1 MELGSRGAGTFVTQA
16 TTLRPWAWTSWCS
29 SPQFGQLSFAKT
41 STARNVTPGSP
52 RTACSRRFSPRI
64 DTSRNL
70 TALIAG
76 RLLGTGLSP
85 RFPQAEHRVHAFLTT
100 VSPFEN
106 NQLLTLPS
114 PAKRPLFTAHNS
126 LPDGYICPPGFS
138 ISSF

>member
-1 MELGSRGAGTFVTQA
+1 M
-16 TTLRPWAWTSWCS
+16 
-29 SPQFGQLSFAKT
+29 QFGRGSVAQKSNAG
-41 STARNVTPGSP
+41 NGTPGCP

-106 NQLLTLPS
+106 NQLLTLRAPGER
-114 PAKRPLFTAHNS
+114 AIFTGCNS
-126 LPDGYICPPGFS
+126 LPDGYDCPPGFS
-138 ISSF
+138 NS